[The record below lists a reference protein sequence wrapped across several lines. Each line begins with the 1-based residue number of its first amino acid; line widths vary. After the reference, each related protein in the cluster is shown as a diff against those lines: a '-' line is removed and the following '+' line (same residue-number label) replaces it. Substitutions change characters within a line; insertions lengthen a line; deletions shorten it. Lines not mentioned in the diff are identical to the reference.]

1 MALLKIVV
9 LAWLGLG
16 CVSIILPARRLLL
29 QSSRYGSM
37 LAALAVFCLAAFYH
51 GSSTWLFDTSF
62 FPYKLGFAIQFD
74 PLSRFF
80 VFLLSLSVLAV
91 SVFGQSYFNH
101 FTLRQQ
107 KLIQTVSCFFILA
120 MLLVL
125 TAVNTFTFLF
135 AWELMTFSSYLLIA
149 FNATDKSARQAG
161 FLYLGIA
168 HLGFLSIVISF
179 FLLGNMPIS
188 AVSANFIFVLMFIGF
203 GAKAG
208 LFPLHVW
215 LPGVY
220 PIAPSPICAL
230 MSGVILKTAIYGM
243 IRFSFYW
250 LLPYQ
255 QAWWGYSL
263 ITIGLCSMLIGVIHA
278 ALQTDMKRLLAYSSM
293 ENLGFIVVSLG
304 FAIVFYQYHQY
315 ALSDA
320 ALLIVLLHSLSH
332 SLFKSLLFLSTG
344 SILHATGERNLG
356 KLGGLIQKMP
366 WVSGC
371 ALIGC
376 LAMAGL
382 PLFSGFISEW
392 LYLRIFFSQGMSSHF
407 DFAIF
412 SSVIV
417 AVSVLVFALAG
428 FVIVKF
434 FGIAFLGRPRE
445 SHLVHAGPASWFER
459 LSLVWL
465 ALWSVFIG
473 LWPMPFISLLQ
484 KILHGI
490 SNQFALPWPHLFTLS
505 LSQSAANHDGFV
517 PVLLLMSLLAGLL
530 LIFILIKK
538 YSAPSLQRNSAWGC
552 GFNVITLRMQE
563 SSEGFSQPFKLIFS
577 KLIQTRLALPKATDV
592 NPHYAAQ
599 VTERIWPLFYTPLT
613 QGVWRIVA
621 LTKWIQQGKIAVY
634 LTYMAFTLFILLVG
648 VLWL

>member
-1 MALLKIVV
+1 
-9 LAWLGLG
+9 
-16 CVSIILPARRLLL
+16 
-29 QSSRYGSM
+29 
-37 LAALAVFCLAAFYH
+37 
-51 GSSTWLFDTSF
+51 
-62 FPYKLGFAIQFD
+62 
-74 PLSRFF
+74 
-80 VFLLSLSVLAV
+80 
-91 SVFGQSYFNH
+91 
-101 FTLRQQ
+101 
-107 KLIQTVSCFFILA
+107 
-120 MLLVL
+120 
-125 TAVNTFTFLF
+125 
-135 AWELMTFSSYLLIA
+135 
-149 FNATDKSARQAG
+149 
-161 FLYLGIA
+161 
-168 HLGFLSIVISF
+168 
-179 FLLGNMPIS
+179 
-188 AVSANFIFVLMFIGF
+188 
-203 GAKAG
+203 
-208 LFPLHVW
+208 
-215 LPGVY
+215 
-220 PIAPSPICAL
+220 
-230 MSGVILKTAIYGM
+230 
-243 IRFSFYW
+243 
-250 LLPYQ
+250 
-255 QAWWGYSL
+255 
-263 ITIGLCSMLIGVIHA
+263 
-278 ALQTDMKRLLAYSSM
+278 
-293 ENLGFIVVSLG
+293 
-304 FAIVFYQYHQY
+304 
-315 ALSDA
+315 
-320 ALLIVLLHSLSH
+320 
-332 SLFKSLLFLSTG
+332 
-344 SILHATGERNLG
+344 
-356 KLGGLIQKMP
+356 
-366 WVSGC
+366 
-371 ALIGC
+371 
-376 LAMAGL
+376 
-382 PLFSGFISEW
+382 
-392 LYLRIFFSQGMSSHF
+392 
-407 DFAIF
+407 
-412 SSVIV
+412 VIV

-445 SHLVHAGPASWFER
+445 SQLVHAGPASWFER

-505 LSQSAANHDGFV
+505 LPQSAANHDGFV